1 MKESRD
7 TTIRMVLKRVLPGSL
22 LHRIRMRR
30 YASRMKNGEENYEPE
45 MKLVRVLAGNGDCVV
60 DVGASLGWYTRMLS
74 SVVGPTG
81 LVCSVEPMPYQFKI
95 LDFIRKRLRLDNV
108 RLVNAALSDSA
119 RTVTMTAPDQANG
132 EPDLY
137 RTHVVADRDPAG
149 RSSFNVDTLRF
160 DDLQKTLGRK
170 IRFVKCD
177 VEGHEL
183 SVLNGAA
190 SVLQDSQPSWLLEV
204 WGDPDDPSAEGHKVF
219 EAMAG
224 HGYGT
229 YLFDGSCVRERA
241 RGERS
246 GNGNYFFLKSSHLPA
261 VQAVFP
267 RDPDPIKGRTG
278 E

>member
-1 MKESRD
+1 MSESRD
-7 TTIRMVLKRVLPGSL
+7 TKTRTLLKRVIPGRL
-22 LHRIRMRR
+22 LHRIRMLR
-30 YASRMKNGEENYEPE
+30 YASRMKDGEENYEPE
-45 MKLVRVLAGNGDCVV
+45 MRLVRVLAGSGDCVV
-60 DVGASLGWYTRMLS
+60 DIGASLGWYTRVLS
-74 SVVGPTG
+74 HVVGPTG

-95 LDFIRKRLRLDNV
+95 LDFIRKRLRLGNV

-137 RTHVVADRDPAG
+137 RTHVVADSAPGSRT
-149 RSSFNVDTLRF
+149 SFNVDTMKF

-190 SVLQDSQPSWLLEV
+190 SVIRDSAPSWLLEV
-204 WGDPDDPSAEGHKVF
+204 WGDPDDPSEEGHKVF

-229 YLFDGSCVRERA
+229 YLFDGSSISERG
-241 RGERS
+241 RGDRS
-246 GNGNYFFLKSSHLPA
+246 ENGNYFFLKPSHLPA
-261 VQAVFP
+261 IKEVFP
-267 RDPDPIKGRTG
+267 EGLYIKQAAGA
-278 E
+278 